1 MNTYLTLKFHEMN
14 INNMAFKHKHEHS
27 NLRYN
32 TTSCVVSASPRVVSV
47 ESTRR
52 NFIKAYINVYL
63 HLIRYSIFY
72 RKEQNYCS

>member
-47 ESTRR
+47 GSTCRELYQSV
-52 NFIKAYINVYL
+52 YINVYL
-63 HLIRYSIFY
+63 HLVQFIL
-72 RKEQNYCS
+72 